1 MGTSTVGLGVFPRTC
16 RTRLKV
22 KMHCKKSFPFCGVEI
37 WNCENIIKTKLSWSA
52 VLVCTYIRVW
62 HPSDSSGFR
71 MIQVFH
77 GTGQWKG
84 NLGHSSNVLWK
95 KNKILHLSKLLEACV
110 TSTILRPR
118 KGWCWR
124 KGDTKMWLMR
134 WRRIIPEGTEKLI
147 TMVRNKAHHN
157 LV

>member
-1 MGTSTVGLGVFPRTC
+1 MSHTPESQNALKEVFS
-16 RTRLKV
+16 LFGV
-22 KMHCKKSFPFCGVEI
+22 KM

-84 NLGHSSNVLWK
+84 NLGHSLNVLRK
-95 KNKILHLSKLLEACV
+95 KTRICIYQNCLKLALRAPFCGQGKDGVGERV
-110 TSTILRPR
+110 TQ
-118 KGWCWR
+118 KC
-124 KGDTKMWLMR
+124 D
-134 WRRIIPEGTEKLI
+134 
-147 TMVRNKAHHN
+147 
-157 LV
+157 